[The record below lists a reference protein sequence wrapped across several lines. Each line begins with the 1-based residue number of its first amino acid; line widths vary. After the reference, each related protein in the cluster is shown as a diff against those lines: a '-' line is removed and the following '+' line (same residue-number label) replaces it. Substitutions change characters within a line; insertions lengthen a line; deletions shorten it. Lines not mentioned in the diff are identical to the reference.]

1 MSAQVVVALERAAPA
16 VRSPQR
22 RRRRGVR
29 APPPPP
35 EADAKLVELVRAQA
49 PLRRTLARLAGR
61 FVAVRGWERLGFAR
75 LGDYAVERL
84 GVSARSLQDLAHV
97 DGRLAELPGIDAAF
111 VRGEITWTK
120 TRLLARVA
128 TPTDEAHWLALAQ
141 SVTAR
146 ALAREVRAV
155 DQGSLE
161 AGAALTDEDGMPE
174 DVREG
179 VVMRCTPLVRAKW
192 HRARQ
197 LARRV
202 AGEALPIWACMEA
215 VAAEVASALPVDWEE
230 GPLDA
235 RIGEPLRTELPR
247 SPLRS
252 RPANGCAEHEA
263 AELDPFALDERLC
276 RLMAREQRLEA
287 RMGPLLLALADA
299 RLYRGHGFPNLEAY
313 SRERLGISPRKV
325 RALLRVERAGR
336 RAPALVHAFRAGR
349 LSWVRAHA
357 LVPLVTA
364 ASASHPEASGWIA
377 AWIDWAQRVTVR
389 RLEDD
394 VERALIACET
404 DPRSYPLPPAAELES
419 GSRPDRQTGAP
430 ATARPGTLETARP
443 FFSAPRPVARFFRAV
458 LCSVRRHL
466 ERVAPTEGSP
476 TRRLPTE
483 GEGLEAMFD
492 HAIAVWSAPESRV
505 SRAHRVFARDGWR
518 CTVPGCS
525 SFRNLHDH
533 HIVFRSAG
541 GSDDLSNRTTLCAW
555 HHLRGVHSGIVR
567 CMGRAPGGLRFE
579 LGLREGQSPLA
590 VYRSGDRLDETAAV
604 NHASGSWLAG
614 HRS

>member
-1 MSAQVVVALERAAPA
+1 M
-16 VRSPQR
+16 
-22 RRRRGVR
+22 
-29 APPPPP
+29 
-35 EADAKLVELVRAQA
+35 
-49 PLRRTLARLAGR
+49 AGR

-75 LGDYAVERL
+75 LGDYAIERL
-84 GVSARSLQDLAHV
+84 GVSARSLQDLSHV
-97 DGRLAELPGIDAAF
+97 DGRLAELPEIEAAF
-111 VRGEITWTK
+111 VRAEITWTK
-120 TRLLARVA
+120 TRLLARIA
-128 TPTDEAHWLALAQ
+128 TPTDEAHWLALAR

-146 ALAREVRAV
+146 ELAREVRAV
-155 DQGSLE
+155 DQRSLE
-161 AGAALTDEDGMPE
+161 AGALLTDEDGMPE

-179 VVMRCTPLVRAKW
+179 VVLRCTPAVRAKW

-202 AGEALPIWACMEA
+202 AGEPLPIWACMEA
-215 VAAEVASALPVDWEE
+215 VAAEVASALPVDWDE
-230 GPLDA
+230 GALAARRDAPDPRAACAPL
-235 RIGEPLRTELPR
+235 LP
-247 SPLRS
+247 S
-252 RPANGCAEHEA
+252 RPANGCAPHGPERA
-263 AELDPFALDERLC
+263 RGCADQGAEPADPFDLDERL
-276 RLMAREQRLEA
+276 RHLMAREQRLEA
-287 RMGPLLLALADA
+287 RMGPLLLALAET
-299 RLYRGHGFPNLEAY
+299 RLYRAHGFPNLETY
-313 SRERLGISPRKV
+313 SRERLGMSPRKA

-336 RAPALVHAFRAGR
+336 RSPALVAAFRAGH
-349 LSWVRAHA
+349 LSWVRVHA
-357 LVPLVTA
+357 LVPLAVA
-364 ASASHPEASGWIA
+364 ASASHPAAS
-377 AWIDWAQRVTVR
+377 AWIVQWISWAGRVTVR

-394 VERALIACET
+394 VERALIACEA
-404 DPRSYPLPPAAELES
+404 DPCSYPGPPGEQPEPES
-419 GSRPDRQTGAP
+419 RSDRQTGAP
-430 ATARPGTLETARP
+430 ATARPGTGETARP

-492 HAIAVWSAPESRV
+492 HAIAVWSAPESRA
-505 SRAHRVFARDGWR
+505 SRAHRVFARDGSR

-590 VYRSGDRLDETAAV
+590 VYRSGDRLDESAAV